1 MSAEPVRRAP
11 LSRNRVLRAAV
22 DLADAQGLGALTMRR
37 LGQQLGVE
45 AMSLYKHVTNKDD
58 VLDGIAELVIGEIEL
73 PAPGDDWREAMRRRA
88 LSARTVLG
96 RHPWATTLLQSR
108 TVPSDVVLGYYD
120 SVIANL
126 RAGGFS
132 VRMAAHAFAVVDS
145 HIFGFALQ
153 QAGLPF
159 DSAAELTEV
168 TESIM
173 AQFPAERFPALA
185 EMGAELM
192 TRPDYDWA
200 DEFEFGLDLIL
211 DGLARARDAEA
222 R

>member
-1 MSAEPVRRAP
+1 MSVEPAARAP

-37 LGQQLGVE
+37 LGQRLGVE

-73 PAPGDDWREAMRRRA
+73 PAPGQDWRVAMRRRA
-88 LSARTVLG
+88 LSAREVLG

-108 TVPSDVVLGYYD
+108 TVPGDAVLGYYD
-120 SVIANL
+120 AVIANL

-132 VRMAAHAFAVVDS
+132 VPMAAHAFAVVDS

-159 DSAAELTEV
+159 DSGAELTEL
-168 TESIM
+168 TDSIM
-173 AQFPAERFPALA
+173 QQFPADRFPALA

-192 TRPDYDWA
+192 MAPDYDWA

-222 R
+222 G